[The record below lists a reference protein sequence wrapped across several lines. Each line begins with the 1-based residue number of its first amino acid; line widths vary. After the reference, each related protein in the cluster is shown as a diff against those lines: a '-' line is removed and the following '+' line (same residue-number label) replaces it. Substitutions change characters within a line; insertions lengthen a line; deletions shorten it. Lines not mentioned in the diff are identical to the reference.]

1 MHMKWLSV
9 MVWGCLQGATA
20 WAAPV
25 EEDWAQ
31 WNQAVV
37 EQHIVPRYQQLA
49 ESTAQLASAV
59 AHHCA
64 APTQDALQQAQQRFK
79 AALHDWQGIQHVQ
92 FGPVTTLMRNHSL
105 QFWPDR
111 KNIAARQLKE
121 VLQADNRT
129 YDAAFFHAA
138 SISIKG
144 FPALERLLF
153 ASEQSTLLSATS
165 VECAYSV
172 ALSQHIADDAKAIR
186 NDWQQEA
193 QLIATAGE
201 QDDYESHAE
210 AATELLKSLVEPL
223 EAIRDNK
230 LLKPLGDSASK
241 MRWQKSES
249 WRSGQS
255 LANIQSNLDA
265 LTELYQGTTPVS
277 VADLLVLADADAL
290 AKEISARFELAHDI
304 LSRVPPFT
312 GTQVPTAA
320 RKPLL
325 ELADTLKGLQQALEE
340 AMKTL
345 DIQLGFNSRDG
356 D

>member
-1 MHMKWLSV
+1 MRMKWIPVALLACVPAMPS
-9 MVWGCLQGATA
+9 L
-20 WAAPV
+20 AAPT

-37 EQHIVPRYQQLA
+37 AQHIVPRYQQLA
-49 ESTAQLASAV
+49 ENTAQLADAVSSHCSAPSK
-59 AHHCA
+59 AS
-64 APTQDALQQAQQRFK
+64 LQGVQQGFK
-79 AALHDWQGIQHVQ
+79 TTLQRWQGIQHVQ

-121 VLQADNRT
+121 VLQAENRT

-153 ASEQSTLLSATS
+153 SSEQGALLSAVS

-172 ALSQHIADDAKAIR
+172 ALSQHIAEDARAI
-186 NDWQQEA
+186 NQDWQQEA

-241 MRWQKSES
+241 VRWQKSES

-255 LANIQSNLDA
+255 LANVQSNLDA

-290 AKEISARFELAHDI
+290 AKEISARFELAHEM
-304 LSRVPPFT
+304 LANVPAFT
-312 GTQVPTAA
+312 GTQVPAAA

-325 ELADTLKGLQQALEE
+325 ELAETLKGLQQALEE
-340 AMKTL
+340 AMSVL